1 MPSISRIQ
9 PRIRTSMHVHTFND
23 SIEGKGNVM
32 DERDDGIKRSANRRI
47 AGRVACK
54 REHSKRV
61 VGRGG
66 RKGEEK
72 TGR

>member
-1 MPSISRIQ
+1 
-9 PRIRTSMHVHTFND
+9 
-23 SIEGKGNVM
+23 M
-32 DERDDGIKRSANRRI
+32 DEKDDGIKRSANRRI